1 MQSDPTLVHS
11 GSRSGFLHRFIG
23 FIVNHPWLCIFLCL
37 GWVGLS
43 SLGLQRAQ
51 INVDHRALFAEDN
64 IGLQRLDSIENEF
77 SRDDSLIILVRPDN
91 GNVFTESNLRLIQEL
106 TERAWS
112 LPHTLRVDSL
122 TNFQHTLVEGDDL
135 TVVDLVPEA
144 ENLSASELKAIRDAA
159 LSEPNLV
166 NNVVSQKGHAAA
178 IIVSVLTDER
188 SGEDSPQIVNAAEE
202 IRSDLLKKYDGV
214 TLQLAGMVAIRS
226 ASLAAT
232 ETELTTT
239 SIYSTLGVMVCLF
252 IMLRSFVSV
261 LQTLLVVVCSIL
273 VAVGTVMFFGFE
285 LSPVMAGAP
294 AIILTLAVADSIH
307 LLISYQ
313 QMIRRGLVK
322 KQAMYES
329 LRVNMQPVFLTS
341 LTTAVGFLF
350 LNSSKS
356 PPFAEMAN
364 TVSIGVMAAWL
375 LSMILLPALVM
386 VLPQQKFR
394 GGDHDH
400 RIMDAFAD
408 FVVDNR
414 IPVLV
419 VSCVVF
425 GGIAL
430 LSVKN
435 EFNDIWEEYYD
446 ETFEVR
452 RATDFMVQEITG
464 NQRIQ
469 FAFPASGPAGIMD
482 PEYMEGLDR
491 FAHWARQHEHVRFIS
506 TYSDTIKRLNRDMNG
521 GDPAFYVIPHQ
532 RELISQYSLMFQMS
546 LPFGLGL
553 ENQINMDQSAVR
565 VNVVLGGVTSN
576 DIMDF
581 EQESSRWI
589 RQNLPAYMHTSGIG
603 FNLLLGELSLENAQ
617 GMLQGTAL
625 AIVVVS
631 LLLIIALRSF
641 RYGLL
646 SMLPNLFPAIISF
659 GIWALIDG
667 QIGIS
672 TSIVACMTLGIVI
685 DNTVHFLSKYLR
697 VKRENNLDTMEA
709 TRYAFKTVGVA
720 LVATTL
726 VISANFGMM
735 AFSHYYPNASMGSL
749 TAITVAVA
757 LSVNFLFF
765 VPLLLLIDGGK
776 GKGSKVPAG
785 KNQPQTWAAGV

>member
-1 MQSDPTLVHS
+1 MQSDPTHVH
-11 GSRSGFLHRFIG
+11 GGPRSGLLHRFIG

-91 GNVFTESNLRLIQEL
+91 GNIFTESNLRLIQEL

-144 ENLSASELKAIRDAA
+144 VDLSPSELKAIRDAA

-166 NNVVSQKGHAAA
+166 NNVVSEKGHAAA

-329 LRVNMQPVFLTS
+329 LRINMQPVFLTS

-491 FAHWARQHEHVRFIS
+491 FAHWARQHEHVRFVS

-697 VKRENNLDTMEA
+697 VKRENNLDTVEA
-709 TRYAFKTVGVA
+709 TRYAFKTVGIA